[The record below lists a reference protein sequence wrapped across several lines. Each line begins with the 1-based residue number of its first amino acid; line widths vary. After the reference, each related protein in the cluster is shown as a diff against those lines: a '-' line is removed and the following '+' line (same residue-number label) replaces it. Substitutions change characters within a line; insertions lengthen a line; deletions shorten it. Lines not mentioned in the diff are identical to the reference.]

1 MWTKTRESKVSVA
14 LLLSAA
20 VAGCS
25 GAEEPSVDQAPDLYL
40 ASGFT
45 LTRVE
50 ALQSLAVPL
59 VANES
64 AVAATAAPIV
74 RNFPT
79 TLRVGGTLS
88 GDAAARSTLALAV
101 AILEQP
107 GGEKIVRKSAPHAP
121 QDYAAP
127 SLASTW
133 QIPLEAND
141 LREGTKIRVVVAD
154 ANMRKG
160 SSEVARFPR
169 DATTFEVASQATG
182 SLEVMLVP
190 MRWVAD
196 GSNRLP
202 DTSETQLA
210 LYRSLFERVYPA
222 SKLNITVHEPI
233 DAPARGSFSA
243 FNDTL
248 LDLRSREDLPGRV
261 YVHGLVA
268 PAATFDAFC
277 RGGCTTG
284 LGFVVDE
291 DSDGSTRVSSG
302 VGFTGLDSGWTMI
315 HEVGHQHGREHA
327 PCGVSGADRAFPQR
341 DGTIG
346 LWGFDRSTPTMLN
359 ITSHDFMSYCE
370 DEWVSQYTWAGLLTR
385 IQRVGSPVQAREV
398 RALAPKTRVRL
409 AHRDHGRITFVGAPI
424 TLRVPA
430 ASAIETVTLELADGT
445 RTVRPLA
452 VLRTG
457 EADIDDL
464 VIPAEG
470 FRAVVFRGERV
481 AFDARP

>member
-1 MWTKTRESKVSVA
+1 MWTTKRESKVVAA
-14 LLLSAA
+14 LLVSALSS
-20 VAGCS
+20 GCS
-25 GAEEPSVDQAPDLYL
+25 GSDEPSIDEAPDLYL
-40 ASGFT
+40 AGGIT

-50 ALQSLAVPL
+50 ALQALAVPV
-59 VANES
+59 VADER
-64 AVAATAAPIV
+64 AVDATAAPIV

-79 TLRVGGTLS
+79 TLRVGGRLS
-88 GDAAARSTLALAV
+88 GDASARSSAALAV

-107 GGEKIVRKSAPHAP
+107 GGDKVVRKSAPHAP
-121 QDYAAP
+121 QDYAPP

-141 LREGTKIRVVVAD
+141 LREGTKVRVVIAD
-154 ANMRKG
+154 ANMRRG
-160 SSEVARFPR
+160 SSELARFPR
-169 DATTFEVASQATG
+169 DASSMDLATQPSAS
-182 SLEVMLVP
+182 LDLMLVP
-190 MRWVAD
+190 FRWVAD

-202 DTSETQLA
+202 DMSEQQIA
-210 LYRSLFERVYPA
+210 SYRSLFERVYPA
-222 SKLNITVHEPI
+222 TKLNLTIHEPV
-233 DAPARGSFSA
+233 DAPSRGSFSA
-243 FNDTL
+243 YNDAL
-248 LDLRSREDLPGRV
+248 LDLRSSEDLPGRV

-268 PAATFDAFC
+268 PADSFDDFC

-284 LGFVVDE
+284 LGFVVDD

-302 VGFTGLDSGWTMI
+302 VGFTGRDSGWTMI

-327 PCGVSGADRAFPQR
+327 PCGVSGADRGFPQR

-385 IQRVGSPVQAREV
+385 IQRVGAPVQAREV
-398 RALAPKTRVRL
+398 RTPAQRVRVRL
-409 AHRDHGRITFVGAPI
+409 AHRDHGRITFIGAPI
-424 TLRVPA
+424 RFRVPP
-430 ASAIETVTLELADGT
+430 SAPTEAVTLELASGA
-445 RTVRPLA
+445 RAVRPLA

-457 EADIDDL
+457 EADVDDV

-470 FRAVVFRGERV
+470 FRALVDHGERIP
-481 AFDARP
+481 FDMR